1 MKRGYAMR
9 SAKEVANEINISLT
23 EDQEKYL
30 DRYMRLVR
38 QKRVWVEDEE
48 RSSRIDE
55 IEHALEVFMK
65 MPRETRF
72 AFEREA
78 LKEKY
83 GC

>member
-1 MKRGYAMR
+1 MKT
-9 SAKEVANEINISLT
+9 AKEVAVENNIELT
-23 EDQEKYL
+23 EDQEKYI

-38 QKRVWVEDEE
+38 QKRIWAEDEE

-55 IEHALEVFMK
+55 IEYALEVFMQ

-78 LKEKY
+78 LREKY